1 MKLSDVLEKFEIEED
16 IEAIDLTV
24 LNRMIKYLKSAG
36 WDAKQ
41 IVDLLEYIAADES
54 EK

>member
-1 MKLSDVLEKFEIEED
+1 MRISDVFEKFEIDED
-16 IEAIDLTV
+16 IEAIDTIM

-41 IVDLLEYIAADES
+41 IVDLLEYITEGES